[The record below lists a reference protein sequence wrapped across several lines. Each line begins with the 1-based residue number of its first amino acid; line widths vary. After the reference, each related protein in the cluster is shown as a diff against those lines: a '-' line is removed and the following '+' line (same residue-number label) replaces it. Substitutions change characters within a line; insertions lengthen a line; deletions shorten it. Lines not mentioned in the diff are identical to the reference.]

1 MSAHGGAMAF
11 TTRIKVRFGDV
22 DRAGIAYYPNLYHF
36 CHVAFEEFFEHF
48 VGIPYPKLIED
59 ENLGFPTVR
68 VESYFRRPVK
78 YGDTIEIRVGIARV
92 GESSVTFEFRAAR
105 EGEGQLLFAS
115 SQTCVGVDMKTFQ
128 PMRIPD
134 GLRETFRRAGAA
146 LEESELD

>member
-1 MSAHGGAMAF
+1 MTF
-11 TTRIKVRFGDV
+11 TTKIKVRFGDV

-48 VGIPYPKLIED
+48 VGISYPKLIEE

-78 YGDTIEIRVGIARV
+78 YGDTLEVRVGIARV
-92 GESSVTFEFRAAR
+92 GESSVTFEFRASR
-105 EGEGQLLFAS
+105 EGEGQLLFATS
-115 SQTCVGVDMKTFQ
+115 HTCVGVDMKTFQ

-146 LEESELD
+146 LEGSELE

>member
-1 MSAHGGAMAF
+1 MGY
-11 TTRIKVRFGDV
+11 TTKIKVRFGDV

-68 VESYFRRPVK
+68 VESYFRRPVR
-78 YGDTIEIRVGIARV
+78 YGDTLEIRVGIARV
-92 GESSVTFEFRAAR
+92 GESSVTFEFRASR

-115 SQTCVGVDMKTFQ
+115 SQICVAVDMKTFQ
-128 PMRIPD
+128 PMRVPD

-146 LEESELD
+146 FEGAELD